1 VLQALQPSNTITTQV
16 RKRRGRAT
24 ILRESQKKTRK
35 RRKMNRHLKSQAL
48 MRMKVMN
55 HHLKKVKKKIRRRK
69 LRIEGKEKIRNK
81 KRVYRKFLKQLA
93 QSVELK

>member
-1 VLQALQPSNTITTQV
+1 
-16 RKRRGRAT
+16 
-24 ILRESQKKTRK
+24 
-35 RRKMNRHLKSQAL
+35 